1 MNLIKIRSCAIL
13 RRFNH
18 WALLMLDRCQR
29 LFFKNLFYEAA
40 CDSKSLNCNII
51 MQKRFFWHLSQVL
64 TNLLSFLLLH
74 NSVISLFHH
83 FFHFPSTTNTFLLVS
98 FLLIS
103 AVLPPPHPLH
113 FSLFSSSFS
122 SSFLLFSVPLLLI
135 SIVFR
140 PFSPHFYCLPSPCFC
155 CFLSSSS
162 FLLFCLLLLIHHF
175 HIDHNASC
183 SPPPPP

>member
-1 MNLIKIRSCAIL
+1 
-13 RRFNH
+13 
-18 WALLMLDRCQR
+18 MLDRCQR

-51 MQKRFFWHLSQVL
+51 MQKRFFWHVSQLL

-83 FFHFPSTTNTFLLVS
+83 FFHFPSTTTTFLLVS

-103 AVLPPPHPLH
+103 AMLPPPHPLH

-122 SSFLLFSVPLLLI
+122 SSFYCFPSLFSSFLLFSVPFLLI
-135 SIVFR
+135 SIVSLLFVSVV
-140 PFSPHFYCLPSPCFC
+140 FSPPPHFC
-155 CFLSSSS
+155 CFASYS
-162 FLLFCLLLLIHHF
+162 LFTIF
-175 HIDHNASC
+175 T
-183 SPPPPP
+183 

>member
-1 MNLIKIRSCAIL
+1 MWINLIKIRSSAIL

-18 WALLMLDRCQR
+18 WAFLMLDRCQR

-74 NSVISLFHH
+74 NSVISLFRH
-83 FFHFPSTTNTFLLVS
+83 FFHFPSTTTTFLLVS

-103 AVLPPPHPLH
+103 AMLPPPHPLH

-122 SSFLLFSVPLLLI
+122 SSFYCFPSLFSSFLLFSVPFLLISVVSLLLI
-135 SIVFR
+135 SVVF
-140 PFSPHFYCLPSPCFC
+140 PLPPHFC
-155 CFLSSSS
+155 CFASYS
-162 FLLFCLLLLIHHF
+162 LFTIF
-175 HIDHNASC
+175 T
-183 SPPPPP
+183 

>member
-1 MNLIKIRSCAIL
+1 
-13 RRFNH
+13 
-18 WALLMLDRCQR
+18 MLDRCQR

-51 MQKRFFWHLSQVL
+51 MQKRFFWHVSQLL
-64 TNLLSFLLLH
+64 TNLLSFLLPH

-83 FFHFPSTTNTFLLVS
+83 FFHFPSTTTTFLLVS
-98 FLLIS
+98 FLLSS
-103 AVLPPPHPLH
+103 AILPPPHPLH

-140 PFSPHFYCLPSPCFC
+140 PFSPHFYCFPSLF
-155 CFLSSSS
+155 SS
-162 FLLFCLLLLIHHF
+162 FLLFPFSLFLLFSLLFLLI
-175 HIDHNASC
+175 SVVLPPTPY
-183 SPPPPP
+183 SPFSHRP

>member
-40 CDSKSLNCNII
+40 RDSKSLNCNII
-51 MQKRFFWHLSQVL
+51 IKKRFFWHLSQLL
-64 TNLLSFLLLH
+64 TNLLFLPTPPQF
-74 NSVISLFHH
+74 SYFP
-83 FFHFPSTTNTFLLVS
+83 FPSFFS
-98 FLLIS
+98 
-103 AVLPPPHPLH
+103 
-113 FSLFSSSFS
+113 FSLHHHHIFIVFPSPYFCCFASSAS
-122 SSFLLFSVPLLLI
+122 SSFLIVFLLLLVLI

-140 PFSPHFYCLPSPCFC
+140 PFSPHFFCLPSLCFC

-183 SPPPPP
+183 PPPPP

>member
-1 MNLIKIRSCAIL
+1 MNLIKIRSSAIL

-29 LFFKNLFYEAA
+29 LFFKNLCYEAA
-40 CDSKSLNCNII
+40 CDSKSLDCNII

-74 NSVISLFHH
+74 NSVISLFRH
-83 FFHFPSTTNTFLLVS
+83 FFHFPSTTTTFLLVS

-103 AVLPPPHPLH
+103 AILPPPHPLH

-122 SSFLLFSVPLLLI
+122 SSFHCFPSLFSSFLLFSAPFLLI
-135 SIVFR
+135 SIVSLLFVSVV
-140 PFSPHFYCLPSPCFC
+140 FSPPPHFYCFASY
-155 CFLSSSS
+155 S
-162 FLLFCLLLLIHHF
+162 LFTIF
-175 HIDHNASC
+175 T
-183 SPPPPP
+183 